1 MIADLVIVVSM
12 RYLEKGLAAESNL
25 RHIEEQHADQ
35 DRKMDKGEKLAQRQK
50 AAKQHK
56 KKGKGSSSSSSSI
69 SSSGGKNKKM
79 NNIQQPSKR
88 D

>member
-12 RYLEKGLAAESNL
+12 RYLEKGLEAESNL

-56 KKGKGSSSSSSSI
+56 KKGKGSSSSSSI